1 MLWLEAVRKE
11 YVNSG
16 TVTQRREYLVK
27 LLRNQEELG
36 HAVEVTQC
44 TLRGKLLCLLCIKI
58 IFNVSVYVGWR

>member
-1 MLWLEAVRKE
+1 ME

-36 HAVEVTQC
+36 YAMDVTKC
-44 TLRGKLLCLLCIKI
+44 SLRGKMLCLLCIKT